1 MEEGSGVLQNS
12 RSDKRLIGGEGT
24 REEFE
29 GNSSFLRVV
38 ETLLRLFPIVLSV
51 TALIIMLKNSEEN
64 EYGSVSYTDLSAF
77 RYLSINSNMLSLLQK
92 FIRSRFENSSR
103 WFVLRYLV
111 HANGICA
118 GYSLLS
124 VVFIALPRL
133 SSSMPRNWTFFLLD
147 QVLTYLILG
156 AGAASMEVLYL
167 AEKGNPTTGW
177 SSACSAFGLFC
188 HKVTASI
195 AITFVAV
202 ICYVFL
208 SLISSYKLF
217 SKYDAPDIS
226 NISKGVHISAFH
238 G

>member
-24 REEFE
+24 HDEFE
-29 GNSSFLRVV
+29 GNSSFIRVV
-38 ETLLRLFPIVLSV
+38 ETLLRLFPIALSV

-77 RYLSINSNMLSLLQK
+77 RYL
-92 FIRSRFENSSR
+92 
-103 WFVLRYLV
+103 V

-133 SSSMPRNWTFFLLD
+133 SSSMPINWTFFLLD

-167 AEKGNPTTGW
+167 AEKGNATTGW

-188 HKVTASI
+188 HKLTASI

-217 SKYDAPDIS
+217 SKYDAPDTS